1 MSSPGRGVVAAAAF
15 RPHPLLR
22 NAHLQTLVPNL
33 FRPSPRIGLETE
45 RWETDDNDFVDL
57 GWFARPAK
65 GQPLAILVHGLTG
78 GFESKYLRGTAR
90 KLQRAGWA
98 GLVLQLRGAGP
109 QPNRL
114 PRNYHQGDTQDLHR
128 LLAEL
133 RRRYPGSPLATVGW
147 SLGGNIVLKA
157 AGEAGADHLA
167 DFVVAA
173 SVPFALEP
181 CVRRL
186 NSGFSRVY
194 QRRLL
199 GSLKVMVEQ
208 KAAAVDMPP
217 QIDLAAALRATDFRA
232 YDDAWTAPLHG
243 FRDAKDYYRKTQ
255 CGNFLAAI
263 CRPTLII
270 HSADDPFMD
279 PTIAPK
285 PQELAPSV
293 RLEISSHGGHVGFMA
308 RGRWGLPEF
317 WLEKRILNWLQEARA
332 LRAA

>member
-1 MSSPGRGVVAAAAF
+1 MVTAAGF
-15 RPHPLLR
+15 RPHPLFR

-33 FRPSPRIGLETE
+33 FRPSPRIGLDVE
-45 RWETDDNDFVDL
+45 RWETEDQDFVDL
-57 GWFARPAK
+57 GWFARPRA
-65 GQPLAILVHGLTG
+65 GQPVAILVHGLTG

-114 PRNYHQGDTQDLHR
+114 ARNYHQGDTRDLHQ

-133 RRRYPGSPLATVGW
+133 RGRYPGSLLATVGW

-157 AGEAGADHLA
+157 AGEAGAGHLA
-167 DFVVAA
+167 DLVVAA

-186 NSGFSRVY
+186 NRGFSRVY

-208 KAAAVDMPP
+208 KAAVVDLPP
-217 QIDLAAALRATDFRA
+217 RVDLAGALRAPGFRE

-243 FRDAKDYYRKTQ
+243 FRNAEDYYQQTQ
-255 CGNFLAAI
+255 CGNFLADI
-263 CRPTLII
+263 RCPTLII

-279 PTIAPK
+279 PTIT
-285 PQELAPSV
+285 PQPDDLSATV
-293 RLEISSHGGHVGFMA
+293 RLEMASHGGHVGFIG

-317 WLEKRILNWLQEARA
+317 WLEKRILRWLQEARVQ
-332 LRAA
+332 RVS